1 MNSLPF
7 RNWTLHSDPAPALPS
22 YRLIPALRL
31 LHLSLTDQ
39 MLLCKW
45 EETISGSLDEVSA
58 HNTHQVRETL
68 SDLCTKYYVQAKA
81 WLSLHSSPDKQARH
95 EGLEAWPSIRLL
107 WEQQQDVSSLVQES
121 ILSGIEL

>member
-1 MNSLPF
+1 
-7 RNWTLHSDPAPALPS
+7 
-22 YRLIPALRL
+22 
-31 LHLSLTDQ
+31 

-68 SDLCTKYYVQAKA
+68 SILCTKYYVQAKT
-81 WLSLHSSPDKQARH
+81 WLSLHPSLDKPARH
-95 EGLEAWPSIRLL
+95 EDIAVWPSIRLL
-107 WEQQQDVSSLVQES
+107 WEQQRDVASLVQES